1 MKRKPLAVLSSM
13 LSLTVAHPVFGE
25 ATQPFRY
32 EVPANIQD
40 FADDTVK
47 QQALNRL
54 WNNNMNAFNLQAI
67 KGNPWTNEQDSP
79 RSNYLDPKQY
89 GTQSDTGTLI
99 HPITW
104 TAFPNRVSWYFSTS
118 QKNPYQVSTDLLYPL
133 ADDGRLNPD
142 DPALIA
148 WVSMD
153 KSGTLKK
160 ELDQLLINYPAF
172 NSDDTSNFAKLPV
185 PSDICPT
192 VNWQQP
198 ESQWK
203 TGKSFNSFGPPGPRG
218 WKDEYNEWVVTRNKE
233 GKIIRVNFTA
243 ENPEYWFSLWH
254 IDPGKVLQLYRQLVS
269 ENVRLEDLYLK
280 DAQGNTVNDHRNK
293 PYYNPLNKWNYGN
306 RATPTSGG
314 AAHLTSPPNTVGAE
328 IFLGAAAT
336 IIRDLSPAD
345 YSPQENNC
353 VSEYGS
359 SFRNS
364 DPNIGFQ
371 ANQVVKNLKF
381 PISLSNPIALYM
393 QRPDFSNYKLPE
405 TETDPEA
412 RASDFFKILRGKSAS
427 ETGRNYDQIL
437 HAVFEVPADRGY
449 TVSDITI
456 NGKPIWWG
464 SQIAETFNQ
473 ALAAT
478 AYIKESLKDTHKHPG
493 VGTPDKQQPWPQP
506 LVKNSVLKTINNTP
520 SISAA
525 TIPLLPPVVEAGSRL
540 TDMALEALEGGNA
553 PRIEFTNPDGTVA
566 SDIKLENLTSYTPGN
581 NQVPGKH
588 KLYSTIIYVFDIDIG
603 ENVAPGQY
611 GIRVSNYPKTS
622 PSPVPAALT
631 VIAQQ

>member
-1 MKRKPLAVLSSM
+1 M
-13 LSLTVAHPVFGE
+13 
-25 ATQPFRY
+25 
-32 EVPANIQD
+32 
-40 FADDTVK
+40 
-47 QQALNRL
+47 
-54 WNNNMNAFNLQAI
+54 
-67 KGNPWTNEQDSP
+67 
-79 RSNYLDPKQY
+79 
-89 GTQSDTGTLI
+89 
-99 HPITW
+99 
-104 TAFPNRVSWYFSTS
+104 
-118 QKNPYQVSTDLLYPL
+118 
-133 ADDGRLNPD
+133 
-142 DPALIA
+142 
-148 WVSMD
+148 
-153 KSGTLKK
+153 
-160 ELDQLLINYPAF
+160 
-172 NSDDTSNFAKLPV
+172 
-185 PSDICPT
+185 
-192 VNWQQP
+192 
-198 ESQWK
+198 
-203 TGKSFNSFGPPGPRG
+203 
-218 WKDEYNEWVVTRNKE
+218 
-233 GKIIRVNFTA
+233 
-243 ENPEYWFSLWH
+243 
-254 IDPGKVLQLYRQLVS
+254 
-269 ENVRLEDLYLK
+269 RLEDLYLK

-611 GIRVSNYPKTS
+611 GIRVSNYPNTS